1 MDIGRIDIVKMAK
14 LGAGWRKTRKE
25 KKKKER
31 KEEMQSYELDS
42 NFANAWAW
50 LFPTEVLEGI
60 VQEVCENNEWY
71 LFNQDF

>member
-31 KEEMQSYELDS
+31 KEEISHR
-42 NFANAWAW
+42 FAPLHRLILWRPFCQ
-50 LFPTEVLEGI
+50 L
-60 VQEVCENNEWY
+60 
-71 LFNQDF
+71 